1 MGCEV
6 GRKDREALQS
16 LNSQFVRCVDMPPPI
31 VGWGLEQ
38 PNRPT
43 ISGARREAQVHVN
56 RRNEVG
62 MSQKFLDYLNREHA
76 RLEQEIEVLMKR
88 RLPDEIGIARLKKLK
103 LAVKD
108 QIAHIQSDEY
118 PALVA

>member
-1 MGCEV
+1 
-6 GRKDREALQS
+6 
-16 LNSQFVRCVDMPPPI
+16 
-31 VGWGLEQ
+31 
-38 PNRPT
+38 
-43 ISGARREAQVHVN
+43 
-56 RRNEVG
+56 
-62 MSQKFLDYLNREHA
+62 MSQKYLDYLNREHA

-118 PALVA
+118 PALVAKNGMRDRSPVPHHSPA